1 MKPSQRFQKKVW
13 RKPPKQKSKQHKI
26 PNKIGKAKCAVC
38 KKPINSA
45 KRNLARE
52 NFKRAKSSV
61 RTNRPYG
68 NYLCTTCLRKLAIKE
83 TRALQTD

>member
-1 MKPSQRFQKKVW
+1 MKPSRRFTKKVW
-13 RKPPKQKSKQHKI
+13 RKPPKQGPQQHKV

-45 KRNLARE
+45 KRNLAKD
-52 NFKRAKSSV
+52 NFKRAKSAV

-68 NYLCTTCLRKLAIKE
+68 NYLCTTCLRTLAIKE
-83 TRALQTD
+83 TRALPAE